1 MKNIRTALSLLICI
15 MMFITQ
21 FAFAL
26 EEADVT
32 AGAGASASNASAES
46 QKEEAASS
54 DVKEEKPANEKAEES
69 SEETKAGEKSEEKA
83 KETSKEEPKDAE
95 KSDASSKEKSEPAE
109 KSKEADKKNDESE
122 KKSDSKSAFKD
133 DVNLDGVKVSVS
145 ADEGTFPEGVKL
157 SVKKVSAKEQKKV
170 DEAVNKAREDE
181 LNVAKSYTF
190 DIKILDK
197 NGKEVQPADNKKA
210 SVSFK
215 LDEVRD
221 ANLDVSVYHLA
232 EKGKTL
238 KADELKTETDA
249 DKVSAETEGFSYYT
263 VEFTYDNLQYV
274 LDGDSSADL
283 DDILKKIGLEG
294 EASKV
299 EVSNDKLFSAEEKD
313 GKWTVT
319 AKKAFTSTEW
329 MKVTIDGI
337 VYEIVVTDAIPGSNV
352 TGVVDMSNG
361 ETKTGNFTIT
371 GGPVRG
377 PQGGTATIKDGTIT
391 NNASNTAK
399 GGYSSSNGSALIA
412 RGANSLS
419 LQNLTIN
426 STTNNLVLNIW
437 ANASI
442 NADNVTLNGS
452 KNTSNDTPFL
462 MVGAYPNGGKGT
474 LNFSGN
480 TGNSTISG
488 AKGSVVGGNNNSE
501 INVNSGTLTIT
512 DSSDIKLNNGIKIN
526 VNSGATL
533 KLDGDSKVSGSTMN
547 VKSGGILDI
556 SDSSIYSLD
565 NLPANVTL
573 EANAIIKVKEYP
585 INEVIVNNG
594 ESTTIDSEGNITK
607 DPEYG
612 DQTKTIQGK
621 TVKVRAD
628 KYKISETAPITVN
641 NGGKLYFDNVNLDN
655 NAITINNGGKAYL
668 KGANTFGS
676 DETQVSITNNGQ
688 ILVEGESAEIINSNL
703 EMTGAGNITVE
714 GDKTLTIKSSKITPV
729 GNQQIFVEA
738 NGTLKTDEGTDVD
751 LSGCN
756 VRYIV
761 LRKKA
766 ELDLKNSAFKN
777 SPKLGV
783 IRANGSNTI
792 NIDGSTFKN
801 NIANG
806 GAYPQEFGGVL
817 VVEQASD
824 VTIKNS
830 TFTGNQASKNGGAIY
845 QNGGTLKISGTSE
858 FNDNTAMTINGGA
871 IYFVSDDKLTIDD
884 GVSFT
889 GNKAENGYGGA
900 VYSKAPIE
908 VNAASFEKN
917 TAKRGGGVY
926 ICNGK
931 ESIVDGATFT
941 NNTAI
946 DSDNGG
952 GAIAVGID
960 GSDNGADS
968 VTVNKSIFNKN
979 TAKDGGA
986 IAIKD
991 TKKFTID
998 GESTFEGN
1006 NAQRG
1011 GAIYINGVSDA
1022 TIGKASFTKNG
1033 LREGQTYGAQD
1044 AGAIFIESAAG
1055 DTKVTLNG
1063 TVFEENAVY
1072 GPASSSGGAI
1082 YVRGGTGA
1090 SDFAKCELYVNG
1102 AKFTNNTAGLY
1113 GGAMTVAHKAS
1124 AKISDLNGDPT
1135 EFKENM
1141 VQFATDHAGGG
1152 LFINQGYVH
1161 MDDVAIY
1168 NNYAKSGGGG
1178 ISSCTKGSAEAKV
1191 LGGAAIFDNHVG
1203 SDGAEMDDYA
1213 LVHPDIESYP
1223 DIFFETKDHLN
1234 RETGEQI
1241 REWEIWPIELY
1252 ERMFN
1257 GGLHK
1262 WSAKP
1267 FDGVKIHDSIPLNSF
1282 MAKSN
1287 PTNKDISGAKVV
1299 FTENVASSVG
1309 NWTATGGAIG
1319 CNGLLE
1325 MGTGTEIKIVKV
1337 WDDGRNNDGYRPDLD
1352 EKFLDNLIVK
1362 GNGNEIDIKADPIKT
1377 QVVNIKD
1384 FDPAALANNIVNM
1397 QDPQKDFSDYDAW
1410 VVVISGLDL
1419 TDDDGNQI
1427 KYTVEEK
1434 DQEYY
1439 SLIENIGGNDT
1450 YFEMKNKHNPDL
1462 VNISITKE
1470 WDDNNNQSGKR
1481 EPITVRLFADGV
1493 EIDKATAGESED
1505 YKVEFNGLP
1514 RFKDG
1519 KEIDYTLSEDGID
1532 GYTAEIKE
1540 VSSEEHTIT
1549 TPLKEA
1555 PVETSAEGTSSDEPL
1570 DNDKIEELDQ
1580 PIATPSATSG
1590 TIDQIVVDKEFV
1602 ITNKLIHEAID
1613 IEGKKTWDDENDKYG
1628 IRPES
1633 INVSLYA
1640 DGEFVSTTD
1649 ATEATGWKFKF
1660 TDLPVYKDGKEI
1672 KYTIEEEAVDGYKA
1686 TYDGYDITNKCTK
1699 TKPHTS
1705 KTKGAKTGDSN
1716 NILALI
1722 GLMAACAA
1730 VLAASAVRRRKDC

>member
-1 MKNIRTALSLLICI
+1 MKNIRTVLSLLICI
-15 MMFITQ
+15 MMSITQ

-32 AGAGASASNASAES
+32 AGAGASGSDAAAES

-54 DVKEEKPANEKAEES
+54 DVKEEKPAKENEEES
-69 SEETKAGEKSEEKA
+69 SKEETKAAEKA
-83 KETSKEEPKDAE
+83 
-95 KSDASSKEKSEPAE
+95 DASSKEKSESAE
-109 KSKEADKKNDESE
+109 KPKKADTKDDKSE
-122 KKSDSKSAFKD
+122 KKTDSKPAFKD
-133 DVNLDGVKVSVS
+133 GVNLDGVKVSVS
-145 ADEGTFPEGVKL
+145 ADEGTFPEGAKL

-190 DIKILDK
+190 DVKILDK

-238 KADELKTETDA
+238 KAEELKTETDT

-263 VEFTYDNLQYV
+263 VEFTYDNFQYV
-274 LDGDSSADL
+274 LDGDSSVDL
-283 DDILKKIGLEG
+283 TDILKNVGLEG
-294 EASKV
+294 EVSKV
-299 EVSNDKLFSAEEKD
+299 EVSNDKLFSAEKND

-337 VYEIVVTDAIPGSNV
+337 VYEIVVTDAISEEVNSEYQMTSGDVEENKSPV
-352 TGVVDMSNG
+352 
-361 ETKTGNFTIT
+361 IT
-371 GGPVRG
+371 GAGVIMGPTSG
-377 PQGGTATIKDGTIT
+377 SATIKNSSIEDRS
-391 NNASNTAK
+391 SNGRK
-399 GGYSSSNGSALIA
+399 GGISGVNGSALIS
-412 RGANSLS
+412 RIGATLNFENVNITESS
-419 LQNLTIN
+419 KNLTL
-426 STTNNLVLNIW
+426 NLW
-437 ANASI
+437 ANATVNFKDSTI
-442 NADNVTLNGS
+442 NASGVNYGTD
-452 KNTSNDTPFL
+452 PFIL
-462 MVGAYPNGGKGT
+462 
-474 LNFSGN
+474 L
-480 TGNSTISG
+480 
-488 AKGSVVGGNNNSE
+488 GGNNGPGNLNISGTSSFKNTNAA
-501 INVNSGTLTIT
+501 IHAFVNSTAKVTGGTLTLDASEIELT
-512 DSSDIKLNNGIKIN
+512 GNAMME
-526 VNSGATL
+526 VASGATL
-533 KLDGDSKVSGSTMN
+533 KLDGTSKVSGNTITI
-547 VKSGGILDI
+547 KSGGILDI
-556 SDSSIYSLD
+556 SDSNIYTLD
-565 NLPANVTL
+565 NLPENVTL

-594 ESTTIDSEGNITK
+594 ESATIDSEGNITK
-607 DPEYG
+607 NPPYG

-628 KYKISETAPITVN
+628 KYNISETAPITVN
-641 NGGKLYFDNVNLDN
+641 NGGKLYFNNVNLNDKHT
-655 NAITINNGGKAYL
+655 ITINNGGKAYL
-668 KGANTFGS
+668 KGTNTFG
-676 DETQVSITNNGQ
+676 DETNQVSITNAGQ
-688 ILVEGESAEIINSNL
+688 ILVDPDETSAEIKDSNL
-703 EMTGAGNITVE
+703 KMTGAGNITVE
-714 GDKTLTIKSSKITPV
+714 GNKTLTIGSSKVVPV

-738 NGTLKTDEGTDVD
+738 DGTLKTDEGTDVD
-751 LSGCN
+751 LSDCN

-761 LRKKA
+761 LREKA
-766 ELDLKNSAFKN
+766 ELDLKGSSFKN

-792 NIDGSTFKN
+792 NIDGSTFEN

-817 VVEQASD
+817 VVEQPSD
-824 VTIKNS
+824 VTIKDS

-845 QNGGTLKISGTSE
+845 QNGGTLNISGNSK

-871 IYFVSDDKLTIDD
+871 VYFADGDKLTIDD

-889 GNKAENGYGGA
+889 GNKAEKGYGGA

-908 VNAASFEKN
+908 VKAATFEDN

-926 ICNGK
+926 ICNGGDSAI
-931 ESIVDGATFT
+931 EGATFT

-952 GAIAVGID
+952 GAVAVGID
-960 GSDNGADS
+960 GSDKGADS
-968 VTVNKSIFNKN
+968 LTVNKSTFKDN

-991 TKKFTID
+991 TKKFTVD
-998 GESTFEGN
+998 DESSFEGN

-1011 GAIYINGVSDA
+1011 GAVYINGVEDA
-1022 TIGKASFTKNG
+1022 TIGKATFTKNG
-1033 LREGQTYGAQD
+1033 LREGQDYGAQD
-1044 AGAIFIESAAG
+1044 AGALFIESSAG
-1055 DTKVTLNG
+1055 ETNVTLNG
-1063 TVFEENAVY
+1063 TKFEENIAY

-1082 YVRGGTGA
+1082 YVRAGNG
-1090 SDFAKCELYVNG
+1090 SYDFAKCNLYVNG

-1113 GGAMTVAHKAS
+1113 GGAMTVAHKAR
-1124 AKISDLNGDPT
+1124 AYISDLNGDPT

-1152 LFINQGYVH
+1152 LFINQGYVY

-1203 SDGAEMDDYA
+1203 SDGADSQQDDYA
-1213 LVHPDIESYP
+1213 LVHDDVESYP

-1267 FDGVKIHDSIPLNSF
+1267 FDGIKIHDSIPLNSF

-1309 NWTATGGAIG
+1309 KWTATGGAIG

-1337 WDDGRNNDGYRPDLD
+1337 WDDERNNDGYRPDLD

-1362 GNGNEIDIKADPIKT
+1362 GNGEEIDIKSDPIKT
-1377 QVVNIKD
+1377 EVVNIKD

-1397 QDPQKDFSDYDAW
+1397 KDPQDDYSDYDAW
-1410 VVVISGLDL
+1410 VIVISGLDL
-1419 TDDDGNQI
+1419 IDDDGNQI

-1481 EPITVRLFADGV
+1481 EPITVRLLADGV
-1493 EIDKATAGESED
+1493 EIDKATAGEAED

-1519 KEIDYTLSEDGID
+1519 KEIVYTLSEDGID
-1532 GYTAEIKE
+1532 GYTTEIKE

-1555 PVETSAEGTSSDEPL
+1555 PAEAPEEGASADEPL

-1580 PIATPSATSG
+1580 PIATPSSTSD

-1602 ITNKLIHEAID
+1602 ITNKLIHEAIE
-1613 IEGKKTWDDENDKYG
+1613 IEGKKIWDDDNDKYG

-1672 KYTIEEEAVDGYKA
+1672 KYTIEEEPVDGYKA

-1699 TKPHTS
+1699 TKPHTD
-1705 KTKGAKTGDSN
+1705 KTTHKNRTKGAGTGDGN
-1716 NILALI
+1716 NILAFI

-1730 VLAASAVRRRKDC
+1730 VLAVTAVRRRKDC

>member
-1 MKNIRTALSLLICI
+1 
-15 MMFITQ
+15 
-21 FAFAL
+21 
-26 EEADVT
+26 
-32 AGAGASASNASAES
+32 
-46 QKEEAASS
+46 
-54 DVKEEKPANEKAEES
+54 
-69 SEETKAGEKSEEKA
+69 
-83 KETSKEEPKDAE
+83 
-95 KSDASSKEKSEPAE
+95 
-109 KSKEADKKNDESE
+109 
-122 KKSDSKSAFKD
+122 
-133 DVNLDGVKVSVS
+133 
-145 ADEGTFPEGVKL
+145 
-157 SVKKVSAKEQKKV
+157 
-170 DEAVNKAREDE
+170 
-181 LNVAKSYTF
+181 
-190 DIKILDK
+190 
-197 NGKEVQPADNKKA
+197 
-210 SVSFK
+210 
-215 LDEVRD
+215 
-221 ANLDVSVYHLA
+221 
-232 EKGKTL
+232 
-238 KADELKTETDA
+238 
-249 DKVSAETEGFSYYT
+249 
-263 VEFTYDNLQYV
+263 
-274 LDGDSSADL
+274 
-283 DDILKKIGLEG
+283 
-294 EASKV
+294 
-299 EVSNDKLFSAEEKD
+299 
-313 GKWTVT
+313 
-319 AKKAFTSTEW
+319 
-329 MKVTIDGI
+329 
-337 VYEIVVTDAIPGSNV
+337 
-352 TGVVDMSNG
+352 
-361 ETKTGNFTIT
+361 
-371 GGPVRG
+371 
-377 PQGGTATIKDGTIT
+377 
-391 NNASNTAK
+391 
-399 GGYSSSNGSALIA
+399 
-412 RGANSLS
+412 
-419 LQNLTIN
+419 
-426 STTNNLVLNIW
+426 
-437 ANASI
+437 
-442 NADNVTLNGS
+442 
-452 KNTSNDTPFL
+452 
-462 MVGAYPNGGKGT
+462 MVGGYPNGGKGT
-474 LNFSGN
+474 LNFS
-480 TGNSTISG
+480 GNSTISG

-512 DSSDIKLNNGIKIN
+512 DSSDLKLNNGIKIN

-533 KLDGDSKVSGSTMN
+533 KLDGDSKVSGGTIN
-547 VKSGGILDI
+547 VKDGGILDI
-556 SDSSIYSLD
+556 SDSNIYLLD

-594 ESTTIDSEGNITK
+594 ESATIDSEGNITK
-607 DPEYG
+607 DPAYG

-628 KYKISETAPITVN
+628 EYKISETAPITVN
-641 NGGKLYFDNVNLDN
+641 NGGKLYFNNVNLDDKH
-655 NAITINNGGKAYL
+655 AITINSGGKAYL
-668 KGANTFGS
+668 KGTNTFGS
-676 DETQVSITNNGQ
+676 DEKQVTIANAGQ
-688 ILVEGESAEIINSNL
+688 ILVDPDAASAEIKDSNL
-703 EMTGAGNITVE
+703 KMTGGGNITVE
-714 GDKTLTIKSSKITPV
+714 GNKTLTIGSSKVVPV

-738 NGTLKTDEGTDVD
+738 DGTLKTDEGTDVD
-751 LSGCN
+751 LSDCN

-761 LRKKA
+761 LRENA
-766 ELDLKNSAFKN
+766 ELDIKDSTFKN

-792 NIDGSTFKN
+792 NIDGSTFEN

-817 VVEQASD
+817 VVEQASE
-824 VTIKNS
+824 VTITDSKFNN
-830 TFTGNQASKNGGAIY
+830 NQASKNGGAIY
-845 QNGGTLKISGTSE
+845 QNGGKLKISGTSE

-871 IYFVSDDKLTIDD
+871 VYFVGGEEDKLTID

-889 GNKAENGYGGA
+889 GNKAEKGYGGA

-908 VNAASFEKN
+908 VKKATFDNN
-917 TAKRGGGVY
+917 RAKRGGGVY
-926 ICNGK
+926 ICNGGDSVI
-931 ESIVDGATFT
+931 EGATFT

-960 GSDNGADS
+960 GSGNGADS
-968 VTVNKSIFNKN
+968 VTVSNSTFKDN

-991 TKKFTID
+991 TKKFTVD
-998 GESTFEGN
+998 DESSFEGN

-1011 GAIYINGVSDA
+1011 GAVYINGVEDA
-1022 TIGKASFTKNG
+1022 TIGKATFTKNG
-1033 LREGQTYGAQD
+1033 LREGQDYGAQD
-1044 AGAIFIESAAG
+1044 AGALFIESSAG
-1055 DTKVTLNG
+1055 ETNVTLNG
-1063 TVFEENAVY
+1063 TKFEENIAY

-1082 YVRGGTGA
+1082 YVRAGTGA
-1090 SDFAKCELYVNG
+1090 YDFAKCNLYVNG
-1102 AKFTNNTAGLY
+1102 AKFTDNTSGLY
-1113 GGAMTVAHKAS
+1113 GGAMTVAHRAR
-1124 AKISDLNGDPT
+1124 AYISDLDGDPT
-1135 EFKENM
+1135 EFKGNM
-1141 VQFATDHAGGG
+1141 VRFATDHAGGG

-1168 NNYAKSGGGG
+1168 DNYAKSGGGG

-1267 FDGVKIHDSIPLNSF
+1267 FDGIKIHDSIPLNSF

-1337 WDDGRNNDGYRPDLD
+1337 WDDERNNDGYRPDLD

-1362 GNGNEIDIKADPIKT
+1362 GNGEEIDIKADPIKT

-1519 KEIDYTLSEDGID
+1519 KEIEYTLSEDGID

-1555 PVETSAEGTSSDEPL
+1555 PAETPEKDTAVDEPL

-1580 PIATPSATSG
+1580 PIATPSATSD

-1602 ITNKLIHEAID
+1602 ITNKLIHEAIE

-1672 KYTIEEEAVDGYKA
+1672 KYTIEEEPVDGYKA

-1716 NILALI
+1716 NIIALI
-1722 GLMAACAA
+1722 GLMAVCAA